1 MIKYSGLQ
9 KKGFDSMMR
18 FGKQFLPLLLL
29 FLLLLPFSCAG
40 AATDISLYPEE
51 CAVSYAVDLTGQD
64 FVLLTYTAQKEKG
77 KMVIYAPD
85 GYFEGK
91 IPLRYSQAGGTVQI
105 EITSFDGK
113 KTLASGSA
121 ELPAASGY
129 QPPAG
134 RNSNKVSNLRLEET
148 TSGVRYSFS
157 CPGTDYL
164 MLRVRSKQ
172 EEMQFPVYP
181 QENGLYAGEIEMP
194 LTYARTL
201 IKVQVISGK
210 NVELAKAEA
219 RKAYEAPAPVERQ
232 EGRLSGVTVCID
244 PGHQENGH
252 LVKEPIGPGLNGS
265 TTGTSGMAQGTM
277 TLRKESIVV
286 LEIGMLLRD
295 ELLRQGANVVM
306 TRERQDIFHTNQ
318 ERCQIAADAGADI
331 MLRLHADLRENKSKL
346 GFSVYAPLHSTYAR
360 AVADPPTYRAMGELM
375 IDAMK
380 TRVGLP
386 LEDRYGLV
394 ILSDQFVGNNWAK
407 MTCFLIEMGMMS
419 TPREDYLLS
428 YPVYQQWLA
437 EGMAQGVYEI
447 AVYRGWLKD

>member
-1 MIKYSGLQ
+1 
-9 KKGFDSMMR
+9 
-18 FGKQFLPLLLL
+18 
-29 FLLLLPFSCAG
+29 LLLPCCHAFADAG
-40 AATDISLYPEE
+40 IEMTAGE
-51 CAVSYAVDLTGQD
+51 CAVSYSVDLPDHDFLLLSFTAPNETG
-64 FVLLTYTAQKEKG
+64 KK
-77 KMVIYAPD
+77 VIYAPD
-85 GYFEGK
+85 GLFEGE
-91 IPLRYSQAGGTVQI
+91 IALRYSQAGGKVKLTI
-105 EITSFDGK
+105 NTLDGK
-113 KTLASGSA
+113 RQLASGTA
-121 ELPAASGY
+121 ALPAASDY
-129 QPPAG
+129 QEAKG
-134 RNSNKVSNLRLEET
+134 KASGKVTDLRLEET
-148 TSGVRYSFS
+148 LGGVRYAFS
-157 CPGTDYL
+157 CAGSDYL
-164 MLRVRSKQ
+164 LLKVRSKQ
-172 EEMQFPVYP
+172 ETALFPVYP
-181 QENGLYAGEIEMP
+181 REDGQYAGEIEMP
-194 LTYARTL
+194 LTYARTM
-201 IKVQVISGK
+201 ITVQVLSGK
-210 NVELAKAEA
+210 QTVLTEAQA
-219 RKAYEAPAPVERQ
+219 RKGYEAPPAAERQ

-244 PGHQENGH
+244 PGHSENGRM
-252 LVKEPIGPGLNGS
+252 VNEPLGPGLQGS
-265 TTGTSGMAQGTM
+265 TSGTAGMAQGVE

-375 IDAMK
+375 INAMK

-407 MTCFLIEMGMMS
+407 MTCVLIEMGMMS